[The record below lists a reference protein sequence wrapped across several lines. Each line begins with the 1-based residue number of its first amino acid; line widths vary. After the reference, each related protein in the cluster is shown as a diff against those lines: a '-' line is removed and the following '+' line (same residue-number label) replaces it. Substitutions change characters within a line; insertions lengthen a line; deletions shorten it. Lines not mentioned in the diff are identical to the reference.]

1 MLGVP
6 GYAEATFTPASK
18 APRAIASFP
27 ESSRISSFF
36 LLRTD
41 TGPPFQIMGIE
52 YQNTMNPD
60 RFKGKVATSPI
71 CYTYFL

>member
-27 ESSRISSFF
+27 ESSRISSFCAG
-36 LLRTD
+36 TD
-41 TGPPFQIMGIE
+41 TVPPAKSGIE
-52 YQNTMNPD
+52 YQIYD
-60 RFKGKVATSPI
+60 SISKASFKSES
-71 CYTYFL
+71 CNLSYLLY